1 MQLQLHKVS
10 LLRIGWIL
18 TELHCK
24 RNECHISSN
33 NLESMEFWLD
43 FFGRFCCNVKYLV
56 SNLLA
61 NYFCQYH
68 QAEPTGLLIDA
79 AMKLV
84 LPWIPEVSVDERREA
99 FLRAS
104 NLALTRGVTTV
115 VDFGR
120 FFPGASVKHSWEDL
134 SGSATTF
141 GVLDACGIELFN
153 CILFWIIPWTW
164 NIVFRKKKWFH
175 YCGHNLLN
183 WIVICEGGF
192 YPSYREQNW
201 NEIVHNLMERAINWL
216 HMSCSFL
223 SSM

>member
-1 MQLQLHKVS
+1 MSVIYPVIIWNVCNLWL
-10 LLRIGWIL
+10 
-18 TELHCK
+18 ELYC
-24 RNECHISSN
+24 
-33 NLESMEFWLD
+33 
-43 FFGRFCCNVKYLV
+43 RFCCNVKYLV

-68 QAEPTGLLIDA
+68 HAEPIGLLIDA

-84 LPWIPEVSVDERREA
+84 LPLIPEVSVDERREA

-120 FFPGASVKHSWEDL
+120 YFPGLSVEHSWEDL

-141 GVLDACGIELFN
+141 GVLDACGIELYN

-164 NIVFRKKKWFH
+164 NIVFRKKWFH
-175 YCGHNLLN
+175 YCAYNLLT
-183 WIVICEGGF
+183 WIVICKGDF
-192 YPSYREQNW
+192 YLSYWEQKW
-201 NEIVHNLMERAINWL
+201 
-216 HMSCSFL
+216 
-223 SSM
+223 